1 MFIFVHINYNKMNT
15 YSEYKEV
22 KSKQDAIVDML
33 SDKLNSYP
41 KGAFGKTEESIRMS
55 DEYKAL
61 KAQYAKEFK
70 KIQDINSFGMKN
82 YKTEIY
88 KEHEEKRKQRRTT

>member
-1 MFIFVHINYNKMNT
+1 MFMFVHINNNDMNT

-22 KSKQDAIVDML
+22 KSKQEAIVDML

-41 KGAFGKTEESIRMS
+41 KGAFGMTEESIRMS

-82 YKTEIY
+82 FKKEIR
-88 KEHEEKRKQRRTT
+88 KEYEEKRIQRRTT